1 MEILISGNFG
11 LLMTVVI
18 ICISFAQW
26 GNFSRLNSWKATAG
40 KVIERGTFRVTHSTL
55 SKSAFQH
62 APLVKHVY
70 KINGQEFT
78 GDAILPKHMHLPEQ
92 SAVKWA
98 QAGAAS
104 SRYDLMVYY
113 NPENPAYSF
122 LVPVSRKKLHVIVT
136 SGLVVAMIS
145 LILLTSG
152 IGQTVKSAAA

>member
-1 MEILISGNFG
+1 MEILIAGIFG
-11 LLMTVVI
+11 LLMAVVI

-26 GNFSRLNSWKATAG
+26 GNFSQLNSWKATAG

-78 GDAILPKHMHLPEQ
+78 GDAILPKDMHLPEQ

-104 SRYDLMVYY
+104 FPGDLMVYY
-113 NPENPAYSF
+113 NPENPANSF
-122 LVPVSRKKLHVIVT
+122 LVPVSRKKLHVIVIAGPVVVIT
-136 SGLVVAMIS
+136 SLLL
-145 LILLTSG
+145 LISG
-152 IGQTVKSAAA
+152 IDQTVKSAAA